1 MILMRAAVLYG
12 KVSHFS
18 DELVKYNCP
27 HRRREGACVGV
38 RVKRHPFCIL
48 ALDGVS
54 GQDNVVMALLPGKY
68 PRS

>member
-1 MILMRAAVLYG
+1 MILMRAAVLYS

-18 DELVKYNCP
+18 DELVKYSCS
-27 HRRREGACVGV
+27 HRRREGACGGV
-38 RVKRHPFCIL
+38 QVQRHPFSTV

-54 GQDNVVMALLPGKY
+54 GKVHVVMALLLGKY